1 MADIHQLPSHS
12 ELFFKRRVNRIT
24 HWPRSVDCGATTTTF
39 CCMGWPT
46 RKSGRRRDFT
56 PTTMAQRA
64 VNPTRHRSQI
74 FLLILG
80 LSVRV
85 GTFNVNG
92 QDPKESLR
100 PWLCP
105 PDTTTATSDLIVLG
119 FQELDLSTEA
129 LLIST
134 TTLREDIWCEALMRD
149 LAELG
154 EEYVKLTSK
163 QLVGV
168 LIVVLI
174 RRPILPLLAP
184 SGVASSSA
192 GVGILGTMG
201 NKGGVAL
208 RLQLLDTT
216 LVFMNAHL
224 AASAHAVPPP
234 DPNQTQPVFIGR
246 GPIPMDAVVD
256 RRNADYISLTG
267 ELFEN
272 SSAIEP
278 KGDSRTRREGDF
290 NYRIDLLDDEIR
302 AFIEDPTDKDY
313 TTLLKF
319 DQKDITG
326 TPSGFA
332 WIFCWLS
339 LNHVCRR
346 RPAWTDRILY
356 QTARGKDKTVRLVE
370 DSYQSYPA
378 ISLSDHKPVSAD
390 FIVQVCGNI
399 PSQPAFIT
407 GKQVEEMDRG
417 LAETRMKQLIKN
429 LGRLPLEE
437 DVPRIRLSD
446 DFIDF
451 VGVRYLKPLIQ
462 ELKIQNIGFITAYWR
477 IIPLENDPDWVTI
490 HPTSGVLL
498 PGDSVAITIT
508 TSITNGIAAE
518 LNAGNK
524 KLEDIVIL
532 RTIRGKDTFLPIN
545 GTWSESAARTCLAY
559 SPTALVRL
567 PGPVRTSTVLKSA
580 QLPPEKASSSPREL
594 MRLINWLMKN
604 SIEFV
609 SMMYVA
615 LDTGAEFPFDE
626 KTPDHGVALAF
637 ASALLLFLEEM
648 PEPVIPYGL
657 YAQCALT
664 SSREQAYEIL
674 DTLPGLNANVRTSIM
689 FKGDH
694 THAICLD
701 VDFNHCIPSLL
712 LSTRQE
718 SEKHRR
724 YAKNRIFAEVL
735 WFDSMTMPL
744 ANRLSPL
751 TRVGGTPA
759 KVNDLPSAH
768 ICPALL
774 GPFPS

>member
-12 ELFFKRRVNRIT
+12 PWISEQLPPLSAAWAGQPGNQDEDVILLRQRWLNEQLTQQDTELKHV
-24 HWPRSVDCGATTTTF
+24 
-39 CCMGWPT
+39 
-46 RKSGRRRDFT
+46 RD
-56 PTTMAQRA
+56 
-64 VNPTRHRSQI
+64 I
-74 FLLILG
+74 
-80 LSVRV
+80 SVRV

-256 RRNADYISLTG
+256 RRNADYISLT
-267 ELFEN
+267 
-272 SSAIEP
+272 
-278 KGDSRTRREGDF
+278 DF

-319 DQKDITG
+319 DQLKVQQHFG
-326 TPSGFA
+326 KAFSGMIEGPIRFKPCA
-332 WIFCWLS
+332 V
-339 LNHVCRR
+339 LNQKAHTR

-356 QTARGKDKTVRLVE
+356 QTARGKDKTVRLIE

-390 FIVQVCGNI
+390 FIV
-399 PSQPAFIT
+399 
-407 GKQVEEMDRG
+407 QVEEMDRG

-451 VGVRYLKPLIQ
+451 VGVRYLKPLIR

-477 IIPLENDPDWVTI
+477 IIPLENGGPLHPDWVTI

-532 RTIRGKDTFLPIN
+532 RAIRGKDTFLPIN
-545 GTWSESAARTCLAY
+545 GTWTRTCLAY

-604 SIEFV
+604 SIEFDDLFEKPGDTNIV
-609 SMMYVA
+609 DQIVEA
-615 LDTGAEFPFDE
+615 LDTGDEFPFDE

-664 SSREQAYEIL
+664 SSREQAYELNGNFQIL
-674 DTLPGLNANVRTSIM
+674 DTLPGLNANMWISITA
-689 FKGDH
+689 FLHYFCQQDRRAKD
-694 THAICLD
+694 AD
-701 VDFNHCIPSLL
+701 A
-712 LSTRQE
+712 TR
-718 SEKHRR
+718 KI
-724 YAKNRIFAEVL
+724 ARIFAEVL

-751 TRVGGTPA
+751 TRVGFLMFFITP
-759 KVNDLPSAH
+759 H
-768 ICPALL
+768 
-774 GPFPS
+774 

>member
-1 MADIHQLPSHS
+1 MTDIHQLPSHS
-12 ELFFKRRVNRIT
+12 PWISEHLPPLSPAWAGQPGNQDEDVVLLRQRWLNEQLTQQDMELKHV
-24 HWPRSVDCGATTTTF
+24 
-39 CCMGWPT
+39 
-46 RKSGRRRDFT
+46 RDI
-56 PTTMAQRA
+56 
-64 VNPTRHRSQI
+64 SI
-74 FLLILG
+74 
-80 LSVRV
+80 RV

-105 PDTTTATSDLIVLG
+105 PGTTTATSDLIVLG

-154 EEYVKLTSK
+154 DEYVKLTSK

-184 SGVASSSA
+184 SGVASSNA

-224 AASAHAVPPP
+224 AASAYTVPPS
-234 DPNQTQPVFIGR
+234 DPNQTQTVFIGR
-246 GPIPMDAVVD
+246 GPIPVDAVVD
-256 RRNADYISLTG
+256 RRNADYVSLT
-267 ELFEN
+267 
-272 SSAIEP
+272 
-278 KGDSRTRREGDF
+278 DF

-302 AFIEDPTDKDY
+302 AFLDDPTDKDY

-319 DQKDITG
+319 DQLKVQQHFG
-326 TPSGFA
+326 RAFSGMIEGPIRFKPTYRCL
-332 WIFCWLS
+332 I
-339 LNHVCRR
+339 
-346 RPAWTDRILY
+346 
-356 QTARGKDKTVRLVE
+356 GKKEGHYWDAK
-370 DSYQSYPA
+370 
-378 ISLSDHKPVSAD
+378 
-390 FIVQVCGNI
+390 
-399 PSQPAFIT
+399 
-407 GKQVEEMDRG
+407 
-417 LAETRMKQLIKN
+417 
-429 LGRLPLEE
+429 
-437 DVPRIRLSD
+437 
-446 DFIDF
+446 
-451 VGVRYLKPLIQ
+451 YLKPLIR
-462 ELKIQNIGFITAYWR
+462 ELKIQNIGIITAYWR
-477 IIPLENDPDWVTI
+477 IIPLENGGPLHPDWVTV

-508 TSITNGIAAE
+508 TNITNGIATE
-518 LNAGNK
+518 LNTGNK

-545 GTWSESAARTCLAY
+545 GTWTRTCLAY
-559 SPTALVRL
+559 NPTALVRL
-567 PGPVRTSTVLKSA
+567 PGAIRTSTGLKSA

-604 SIEFV
+604 SIEFDDLFEKPGDMEIV
-609 SMMYVA
+609 DQIIEA
-615 LDTGAEFPFDE
+615 LDTGAEFSYDE

-637 ASALLLFLEEM
+637 GSALLLFLEEM

-674 DTLPGLNANVRTSIM
+674 DTLPGLNANMWISITA
-689 FKGDH
+689 FLHYFCQQD
-694 THAICLD
+694 
-701 VDFNHCIPSLL
+701 
-712 LSTRQE
+712 
-718 SEKHRR
+718 RR
-724 YAKNRIFAEVL
+724 AKNAQVTRKIARIFADVL

-751 TRVGGTPA
+751 TRAGFLMFFITP
-759 KVNDLPSAH
+759 H
-768 ICPALL
+768 
-774 GPFPS
+774 

>member
-12 ELFFKRRVNRIT
+12 PWIAEQLPPLSAAWAGQPGNQDEDVILLRQRWLNEQLTQQDTELKHV
-24 HWPRSVDCGATTTTF
+24 
-39 CCMGWPT
+39 
-46 RKSGRRRDFT
+46 RD
-56 PTTMAQRA
+56 
-64 VNPTRHRSQI
+64 I
-74 FLLILG
+74 
-80 LSVRV
+80 SVRV

-256 RRNADYISLTG
+256 RRNADYISLT
-267 ELFEN
+267 
-272 SSAIEP
+272 
-278 KGDSRTRREGDF
+278 DF

-319 DQKDITG
+319 DQLKVQQHFGKAFGGMIEG
-326 TPSGFA
+326 PIRFKPCA
-332 WIFCWLS
+332 V
-339 LNHVCRR
+339 LNQKAHTR

-390 FIVQVCGNI
+390 FIV
-399 PSQPAFIT
+399 
-407 GKQVEEMDRG
+407 QVEEMDRG

-477 IIPLENDPDWVTI
+477 IIPLENGGPLHPDWVTI

-545 GTWSESAARTCLAY
+545 GTWTY

-604 SIEFV
+604 SIEFDDLFEKPGDTNIV
-609 SMMYVA
+609 DQIVEA

-664 SSREQAYEIL
+664 SSREQAYELNGNFQIL
-674 DTLPGLNANVRTSIM
+674 DTLPGLNANMWISITA
-689 FKGDH
+689 FLHYFCQQD
-694 THAICLD
+694 
-701 VDFNHCIPSLL
+701 
-712 LSTRQE
+712 
-718 SEKHRR
+718 RR
-724 YAKNRIFAEVL
+724 AKNTDATRKIARIFAEVL

-751 TRVGGTPA
+751 TRVGFLMFFITP
-759 KVNDLPSAH
+759 H
-768 ICPALL
+768 
-774 GPFPS
+774 

>member
-12 ELFFKRRVNRIT
+12 PWIAEQLPPLSAAWAGQPGNQDEDVILLRQRWLNEQLTQQDTELKHV
-24 HWPRSVDCGATTTTF
+24 
-39 CCMGWPT
+39 
-46 RKSGRRRDFT
+46 RD
-56 PTTMAQRA
+56 
-64 VNPTRHRSQI
+64 I
-74 FLLILG
+74 
-80 LSVRV
+80 SVRV

-267 ELFEN
+267 PGGRLNFTLLPRTP
-272 SSAIEP
+272 SALP
-278 KGDSRTRREGDF
+278 TTVGFWDSHVAFFMGDF

-319 DQKDITG
+319 DQLKVQQHFGKAFGGMIEGPIRFKPTYRCVIGKKEGHYWD
-326 TPSGFA
+326 A
-332 WIFCWLS
+332 K
-339 LNHVCRR
+339 R

-390 FIVQVCGNI
+390 FIV
-399 PSQPAFIT
+399 
-407 GKQVEEMDRG
+407 QVEEMDRG

-477 IIPLENDPDWVTI
+477 IIPLENGGPLHPDWVTI

-545 GTWSESAARTCLAY
+545 GTWTY

-604 SIEFV
+604 SIEFDDLFEKPGDTNIV
-609 SMMYVA
+609 DQIVEA

-664 SSREQAYEIL
+664 SSREQAYEVFWIL
-674 DTLPGLNANVRTSIM
+674 
-689 FKGDH
+689 
-694 THAICLD
+694 
-701 VDFNHCIPSLL
+701 SL
-712 LSTRQE
+712 
-718 SEKHRR
+718 
-724 YAKNRIFAEVL
+724 
-735 WFDSMTMPL
+735 
-744 ANRLSPL
+744 
-751 TRVGGTPA
+751 G
-759 KVNDLPSAH
+759 
-768 ICPALL
+768 
-774 GPFPS
+774 

>member
-12 ELFFKRRVNRIT
+12 PWISEHLPPLSPAWAGQPGNQDADVVLLRQRWLNEQLVQQDSELKHV
-24 HWPRSVDCGATTTTF
+24 
-39 CCMGWPT
+39 
-46 RKSGRRRDFT
+46 RD
-56 PTTMAQRA
+56 
-64 VNPTRHRSQI
+64 
-74 FLLILG
+74 
-80 LSVRV
+80 LSIRV

-92 QDPKESLR
+92 QDPIESLR
-100 PWLCP
+100 SWLCP
-105 PDTTTATSDLIVLG
+105 PGATTATSDLIVLG

-154 EEYVKLTSK
+154 DDYVKLTSK

-208 RLQLLDTT
+208 RLQLMDTAI
-216 LVFMNAHL
+216 VFMNSHL
-224 AASAHAVPPP
+224 AASAYSAPPLY
-234 DPNQTQPVFIGR
+234 PNQMEPIFVGR
-246 GPIPMDAVVD
+246 GPIPADAVVD

-267 ELFEN
+267 PGGRLNFTLLPRTP
-272 SSAIEP
+272 SALP
-278 KGDSRTRREGDF
+278 TTVGFWDSHVAFFMGDF

-302 AFIEDPTDKDY
+302 AFLDDPNDKDLSA
-313 TTLLKF
+313 LLKF
-319 DQKDITG
+319 DQLNVQQHLGKAF
-326 TPSGFA
+326 SGMIEGPIKFKPTYRCLIGKKEGHYWDA
-332 WIFCWLS
+332 K
-339 LNHVCRR
+339 R
-346 RPAWTDRILY
+346 RPAWTDRVLY
-356 QTARGKDKTVRLVE
+356 LTSRGKETTVRLVK
-370 DSYQSYPA
+370 DSYKSHPT

-390 FIVQVCGNI
+390 FIV
-399 PSQPAFIT
+399 
-407 GKQVEEMDRG
+407 EEIDRN
-417 LAETRMKQLIKN
+417 LAESRMRQLIKK

-437 DVPRIRLSD
+437 DVPRIRLSED
-446 DFIDF
+446 IVDFGNI
-451 VGVRYLKPLIQ
+451 RYLKPVVR
-462 ELKIQNIGFITAYWR
+462 ELKIQNIGIITAYWR
-477 IIPLENDPDWVTI
+477 IIPLENGGSLYPDWVTL

-498 PGDSVAITIT
+498 PGDSVSIIIT
-508 TSITNGIAAE
+508 TNITNGAANE
-518 LNAGNK
+518 LNAGSK

-532 RTIRGKDTFLPIN
+532 RTIRGKDTFLPVN
-545 GTWSESAARTCLAY
+545 GAWTRTCLAY
-559 SPTALVRL
+559 NPPALVRL

-604 SIEFV
+604 STEFDDLFEKPGDPQIV
-609 SMMYVA
+609 DQIVEG

-626 KTPDHGVALAF
+626 RSPDHDVALAF
-637 ASALLLFLEEM
+637 GSALLLFLEEM

-674 DTLPGLNANVRTSIM
+674 DTLPGLNANMWISITAFLHFFCQQDKRANSIEATRKIART
-689 FKGDH
+689 
-694 THAICLD
+694 
-701 VDFNHCIPSLL
+701 
-712 LSTRQE
+712 
-718 SEKHRR
+718 
-724 YAKNRIFAEVL
+724 FADVL

-751 TRVGGTPA
+751 TRVGFLMFFISP
-759 KVNDLPSAH
+759 H
-768 ICPALL
+768 
-774 GPFPS
+774 

>member
-1 MADIHQLPSHS
+1 MADIHQLPSHKLLTGQGPWIAEQLPPLS
-12 ELFFKRRVNRIT
+12 AAWAGQPGNQDEDVILLRQRWLNEQLTQQDTELKHV
-24 HWPRSVDCGATTTTF
+24 
-39 CCMGWPT
+39 
-46 RKSGRRRDFT
+46 RD
-56 PTTMAQRA
+56 
-64 VNPTRHRSQI
+64 I
-74 FLLILG
+74 
-80 LSVRV
+80 SVRV

-246 GPIPMDAVVD
+246 GLIPMDAVVD
-256 RRNADYISLTG
+256 RRNADYISLT
-267 ELFEN
+267 
-272 SSAIEP
+272 
-278 KGDSRTRREGDF
+278 DF

-319 DQKDITG
+319 DQLKVQQHFGKAFGGMIEGPIRFKPTYRCVIGKKEGHYWD
-326 TPSGFA
+326 A
-332 WIFCWLS
+332 K
-339 LNHVCRR
+339 R

-390 FIVQVCGNI
+390 FIV
-399 PSQPAFIT
+399 
-407 GKQVEEMDRG
+407 QVEEMDRG

-477 IIPLENDPDWVTI
+477 IIPLENGGPLRTDLFPPI
-490 HPTSGVLL
+490 GVLL

-545 GTWSESAARTCLAY
+545 GTWTY

-604 SIEFV
+604 SIEFDDLFEKPGDTNIV
-609 SMMYVA
+609 DQIVEA

-664 SSREQAYEIL
+664 TKWKLSDFGYSPWVKCEY
-674 DTLPGLNANVRTSIM
+674 
-689 FKGDH
+689 
-694 THAICLD
+694 

-724 YAKNRIFAEVL
+724 YAKNSEDIRRG
-735 WFDSMTMPL
+735 TM
-744 ANRLSPL
+744 
-751 TRVGGTPA
+751 V
-759 KVNDLPSAH
+759 
-768 ICPALL
+768 
-774 GPFPS
+774 